1 MTKPASEFL
10 SGQADV
16 AGASDAAVSAAGM
29 AADPAAA
36 RAIGAQQQLLQ
47 AILRLDQHLVFFRE
61 LLEQEL
67 DDRAARPATQASPSD
82 KPDAGAGSCG

>member
-10 SGQADV
+10 PGQADI
-16 AGASDAAVSAAGM
+16 AGASAAGM

-47 AILRLDQHLVFFRE
+47 AIRFLDQHLVFFRE

-67 DDRAARPATQASPSD
+67 DERAARPATPASPAD
-82 KPDAGAGSCG
+82 KPDAGAGSCE